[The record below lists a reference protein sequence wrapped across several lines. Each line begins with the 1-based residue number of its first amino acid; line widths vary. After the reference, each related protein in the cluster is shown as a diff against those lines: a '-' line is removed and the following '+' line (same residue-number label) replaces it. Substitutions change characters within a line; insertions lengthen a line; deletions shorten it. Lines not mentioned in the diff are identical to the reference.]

1 VEPKLEDI
9 EEEAFKAKFSKRKA
23 YRTANHMETGDIVLF
38 RA

>member
-9 EEEAFKAKFSKRKA
+9 EEEAFKATFSKSKA
-23 YRTANHMETGDIVLF
+23 YRTANYMETEDLVLF